1 MAIYD
6 YNLSEE
12 SKMKHIESSMN
23 FETPTRIA
31 YVDSKN
37 PIIYDYPTDDYDASI
52 NKNIS
57 LNKDDEIEVV
67 KENNTWVQFKKSN
80 TLYYIKKDD
89 IRDKYYQKDINTF
102 ELNLVAN
109 QKTPIYQMEDKNSEV
124 IANYKKDD
132 NIVAIGYTKD
142 FYQVKKGNKV
152 SFIEKDLINL
162 EETNNIT
169 EKDNLTFVG
178 ILLAII
184 ICCFLLFY
192 LIFFVLDI
200 FFHK

>member
-67 KENNTWVQFKKSN
+67 KEIILGYNLKNLILYIILKKMILEISI
-80 TLYYIKKDD
+80 IKR
-89 IRDKYYQKDINTF
+89 I
-102 ELNLVAN
+102 L
-109 QKTPIYQMEDKNSEV
+109 
-124 IANYKKDD
+124 
-132 NIVAIGYTKD
+132 
-142 FYQVKKGNKV
+142 
-152 SFIEKDLINL
+152 
-162 EETNNIT
+162 
-169 EKDNLTFVG
+169 
-178 ILLAII
+178 ILLN
-184 ICCFLLFY
+184 
-192 LIFFVLDI
+192 
-200 FFHK
+200 

>member
-1 MAIYD
+1 
-6 YNLSEE
+6 
-12 SKMKHIESSMN
+12 
-23 FETPTRIA
+23 
-31 YVDSKN
+31 
-37 PIIYDYPTDDYDASI
+37 
-52 NKNIS
+52 
-57 LNKDDEIEVV
+57 
-67 KENNTWVQFKKSN
+67 
-80 TLYYIKKDD
+80 
-89 IRDKYYQKDINTF
+89 
-102 ELNLVAN
+102 
-109 QKTPIYQMEDKNSEV
+109 MEDKNSEV
-124 IANYKKDD
+124 IANYKKDE
-132 NIVAIGYTKD
+132 NIGAIGYTKD

-152 SFIEKDLINL
+152 GFIEKDLINL

>member
-1 MAIYD
+1 
-6 YNLSEE
+6 
-12 SKMKHIESSMN
+12 
-23 FETPTRIA
+23 
-31 YVDSKN
+31 
-37 PIIYDYPTDDYDASI
+37 
-52 NKNIS
+52 
-57 LNKDDEIEVV
+57 
-67 KENNTWVQFKKSN
+67 
-80 TLYYIKKDD
+80 
-89 IRDKYYQKDINTF
+89 
-102 ELNLVAN
+102 
-109 QKTPIYQMEDKNSEV
+109 MEDKNSEV

-152 SFIEKDLINL
+152 GFIEKDLINL

-169 EKDNLTFVG
+169 EKDNLTFEG

-200 FFHK
+200 FFS